1 LALKSINNLGG
12 NTASIVFLVSASV
25 SNFAK
30 SNLDSLITIKTSKN
44 FTMTSYSI
52 TGSTLSIFIG
62 FEDNVDNADVSL
74 TLKYDSDYI
83 ISPDFTTSFKLVE
96 SNGNKLLFDSNYS
109 NKNQNILSGFTKIF
123 VILAWISFFVGSYN
137 HRMIGV
143 ETLHALQLIFIIQVL
158 SNHYMP
164 VVVYFDDLNYS
175 LNAYQRII
183 TTSAIIDTNKYYSR
197 L

>member
-1 LALKSINNLGG
+1 
-12 NTASIVFLVSASV
+12 V
-25 SNFAK
+25 
-30 SNLDSLITIKTSKN
+30 
-44 FTMTSYSI
+44 
-52 TGSTLSIFIG
+52 
-62 FEDNVDNADVSL
+62 
-74 TLKYDSDYI
+74 KYDSGYT

-96 SNGNKLLFDSNYS
+96 SNGNKLLFDSNYTDQ
-109 NKNQNILSGFTKIF
+109 NKKIISGFTKIF

-158 SNHYMP
+158 SNHYLP
-164 VVVYFDDLNYS
+164 VVVYFDALNYS

-183 TTSAIIDTNKYYSR
+183 TRSAIIDTTKYYSR